1 MPGIFQGHWFQ
12 RNNICISELPRK
24 VEQRRHTR
32 PESITRRQ
40 YFRVLDTRSSGELE
54 PGRVMVVS
62 WYGPHDQYNPQFW
75 PASIKSLIYIQIKFC
90 TFIVYLAS
98 SIFSIV
104 EPDFIQ
110 AYKVPTAVG
119 SLGLALV
126 LLSYGIG
133 ALLLSPLSEILAI
146 GRNPPNIISLT
157 LFIIV
162 SGAAT
167 AVDHVPGLLVLR
179 FLQGFLGSPCLA
191 TGAASLADITSLIN
205 IPCGLWIWG
214 TCAVA
219 APAIAP
225 SIAGF
230 SVMKNGWKRSMW
242 EILWGAAPCFIM
254 MLFLPETSGPTI
266 LHKRAA
272 RLRAL
277 TDNQYL
283 RAPSEIDGKCDINSI
298 LYGALAMPWK
308 INALD
313 PAIMFTTIYIALVY
327 AIFYS
332 FFEVVPLVYQG
343 VCDMGLVFLAAIIA
357 VLIAMPFYYIFIHQ
371 YIAKPIQIG
380 SIPL

>member
-1 MPGIFQGHWFQ
+1 M
-12 RNNICISELPRK
+12 
-24 VEQRRHTR
+24 
-32 PESITRRQ
+32 
-40 YFRVLDTRSSGELE
+40 
-54 PGRVMVVS
+54 VS

-254 MLFLPETSGPTI
+254 MVFA
-266 LHKRAA
+266 LH
-272 RLRAL
+272 
-277 TDNQYL
+277 
-283 RAPSEIDGKCDINSI
+283 I
-298 LYGALAMPWK
+298 
-308 INALD
+308 
-313 PAIMFTTIYIALVY
+313 
-327 AIFYS
+327 S
-332 FFEVVPLVYQG
+332 FFRTYMQ
-343 VCDMGLVFLAAIIA
+343 
-357 VLIAMPFYYIFIHQ
+357 
-371 YIAKPIQIG
+371 
-380 SIPL
+380 